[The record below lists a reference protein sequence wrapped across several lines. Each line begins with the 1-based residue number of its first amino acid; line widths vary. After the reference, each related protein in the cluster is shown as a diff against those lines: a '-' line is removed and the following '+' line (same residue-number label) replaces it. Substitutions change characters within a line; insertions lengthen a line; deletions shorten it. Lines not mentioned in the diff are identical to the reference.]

1 MEQAATPFSDVKTT
15 DWYNSAINTAFAYQ
29 LINGF
34 EDGMFRPD
42 EHITREQAMLIIAKA
57 MKITALQ
64 TKLSVQSADVLL
76 APFTDSSEVSNW
88 AISGVTDTL
97 QAGIIMGRSSKGL
110 APKDDMT
117 RAEVAEIVKRLLE
130 KSDLI

>member
-1 MEQAATPFSDVKTT
+1 
-15 DWYNSAINTAFAYQ
+15 
-29 LINGF
+29 
-34 EDGMFRPD
+34 
-42 EHITREQAMLIIAKA
+42 